1 MRPAKRSVS
10 RSPNFW
16 LENRQERL
24 TTMLWLRTWKLG
36 IKSLAL
42 HPLRTGLTMLGIM
55 IGVWAVI
62 VLTAI
67 SQGASD
73 QVQKQIESLGS
84 TTIIVRSQK
93 PPEDTLAGSGGAS
106 KYGLRRSDLDLIL
119 ANVPTIETAIPIR
132 EIRRQFTYR
141 DRVVDGRLVGCT
153 PGYAEVNHLHIR
165 SNGGRFL
172 TDADDLKTAT
182 VCVISAGV
190 AKTLF
195 PYEEPL
201 GKRVTVPEHTDKYKI
216 VGVLEHRNPSAAI
229 GGSLDSQDFS
239 SDVYIPM
246 RTLRRRIGDTIVTRR
261 AGQFQS
267 EIMELNQITL
277 QAKTQEQVRTSAA
290 LIENLLAPT
299 HGEMH
304 DTAVV
309 VPLELLEQ
317 ARNMKMMFLGIGI
330 LIACISLVVGG
341 IGIMNIMLASVTE
354 RTREIGVRR
363 ALGAKQGDITRQ
375 FLVET
380 IVLSFAGAILGIVI
394 GLSSLPM
401 YRGAIFIVRT
411 GMPEKFAALPE
422 AIREAEPS
430 IVYWTIPLAVAIAV
444 GVGLISG
451 LYPAIR
457 AAKMNPIEALRHE

>member
-1 MRPAKRSVS
+1 
-10 RSPNFW
+10 
-16 LENRQERL
+16 
-24 TTMLWLRTWKLG
+24 MLWLRTWKLG

-42 HPLRTGLTMLGIM
+42 HPLRTGLTMLGIT

-93 PPEDTLAGSGGAS
+93 PPDDKLAGTRAS
-106 KYGLRRSDLDLIL
+106 IYGLRRNDLDKIL
-119 ANVPTIETAIPIR
+119 ANVPTIDVAVPIR

-141 DRVVDGRLVGCT
+141 DRLVDGRLVGCT
-153 PGYAEVNHLHIR
+153 PQYAEVNQLLIR
-165 SNGGRFL
+165 DGGGRFL
-172 TDADDLKTAT
+172 SDADEARADT
-182 VCVISAGV
+182 VCVISSGV
-190 AKTLF
+190 AERLF

-201 GKRVTVPEHTDKYKI
+201 GKRVTVPEHTDKYKV
-216 VGVLEHRNPSAAI
+216 VGVLHHRNPSAAI

-239 SDVYIPM
+239 ADVYIPM
-246 RTLRRRIGDTIVTRR
+246 STCRKRIGDTIVTRR
-261 AGQFQS
+261 AGQFQM

-277 QAKTQEQVRTSAA
+277 QTKSQGTVRNSAS
-290 LIENLLAPT
+290 LIESLLDKT
-299 HGEMH
+299 HAEMN
-304 DTAVV
+304 DVSVV

-317 ARNMKMMFLGIGI
+317 ARNMKLMFMGIGI

-354 RTREIGVRR
+354 RTREIGIRR
-363 ALGAKQGDITRQ
+363 ALGAKQKDITRQ

-380 IVLSFAGAILGIVI
+380 AVLSFAGAFLGILM
-394 GLSSLPM
+394 GLLTLPLYRSL
-401 YRGAIFIVRT
+401 IWIVKRT
-411 GMPEKFAALPE
+411 LPEKFAALPE
-422 AIREAEPS
+422 AIRQAEPS
-430 IVYWTIPLAVAIAV
+430 IVWWTIPLAVAIAV
-444 GVGLISG
+444 VVGLLSG
-451 LYPAIR
+451 LYPAMR

>member
-1 MRPAKRSVS
+1 
-10 RSPNFW
+10 
-16 LENRQERL
+16 
-24 TTMLWLRTWKLG
+24 MLWLRTWNLG
-36 IKSLAL
+36 TKSLAL

-93 PPEDTLAGSGGAS
+93 PPEEKLAGTRVSQ
-106 KYGLRRSDLDLIL
+106 YGLLRSDLDQIL
-119 ANVPTIETAIPIR
+119 ANVPTINTAIPIR

-141 DRVVDGRLVGCT
+141 DRSVDGRLVGCT
-153 PGYAEVNHLHIR
+153 PAYFEVNHLKIR
-165 SNGGRFL
+165 PNGGRFL
-172 TDADDLKTAT
+172 TDADDLKADT

-190 AKTLF
+190 ADTLF
-195 PYEEPL
+195 PFEEPI
-201 GKRVTVPEHTDKYKI
+201 GKRVTVPEHTDKYKV

-239 SDVYIPM
+239 KDIYIPM
-246 RTLRRRIGDTIVTRR
+246 KTLRKRIGDMIVTRR
-261 AGQFQS
+261 SGQFQT

-277 QAKTQEQVRTSAA
+277 QAKSQDVVRTSAA
-290 LIENLLAPT
+290 LIESLLEPK
-299 HGEMH
+299 HGEMN
-304 DTAVV
+304 DAAVV

-317 ARNMKMMFLGIGI
+317 ARNMKLMFLGIGI

-380 IVLSFAGAILGIVI
+380 IVLSFGGAMLGIVI
-394 GLSSLPM
+394 GLLSLPM
-401 YRGAIFIVRT
+401 YRGAIWGVKT
-411 GMPEKFAALPE
+411 SMPEKFAALPE
-422 AIREAEPS
+422 AIRNAEPA

-444 GVGLISG
+444 MVGLVSG
-451 LYPAIR
+451 LYPAVR

>member
-1 MRPAKRSVS
+1 MV
-10 RSPNFW
+10 
-16 LENRQERL
+16 
-24 TTMLWLRTWKLG
+24 WLRTWKLG

-42 HPLRTGLTMLGIM
+42 HPLRTALTMIGIM
-55 IGVWAVI
+55 IGVTAVI

-73 QVQKQIESLGS
+73 QVQRQIESLGS

-93 PPEDTLAGSGGAS
+93 PPEDKLAGMRATQ
-106 KYGLRRSDLDLIL
+106 YGLLRSDLERIIE
-119 ANVPTIETAIPIR
+119 NVPTIETAIPIR

-141 DRVVDGRLVGCT
+141 DRSIDGRLVGCT
-153 PGYAEVNHLHIR
+153 PAYADVNSLKIR
-165 SNGGRFL
+165 SSGGRFL
-172 TDADDLKTAT
+172 GDADDLNADT

-190 AKTLF
+190 AEALF

-201 GKRVTVPEHTDKYKI
+201 GKRINVPEHTDKYRI

-239 SDVYIPM
+239 ADVYIPI
-246 RTLRRRIGDTIVTRR
+246 RTLRKRVGDTIVTRR
-261 AGQFQS
+261 SGQFQM

-277 QAKTQEQVRTSAA
+277 QATSPEKVRPSAA
-290 LIENLLAPT
+290 LIKSLLAPN
-299 HGEMH
+299 HSEMN

-317 ARNMKMMFLGIGI
+317 ARNMKLLFLGIAI
-330 LIACISLVVGG
+330 LIACISLLVGG

-354 RTREIGVRR
+354 RTREIGIRR
-363 ALGAKQGDITRQ
+363 ALGAKQADIVKQ

-380 IVLSFAGAILGIVI
+380 IVLSFVGAFLGILL
-394 GLSSLPM
+394 GLLSLPV
-401 YRGAIFIVRT
+401 YGGLIWIFEQ
-411 GMPEKFAALPE
+411 GFPEQFSTLPQP
-422 AIREAEPS
+422 IREATPS
-430 IVYWTIPLAVAIAV
+430 IVLWTIPLAVMIAV
-444 GVGLISG
+444 GVGLVSG
-451 LYPAIR
+451 LYPAVR

>member
-1 MRPAKRSVS
+1 MV
-10 RSPNFW
+10 
-16 LENRQERL
+16 
-24 TTMLWLRTWKLG
+24 WLRTWKLG

-42 HPLRTGLTMLGIM
+42 HPLRTALTMIGIM
-55 IGVWAVI
+55 IGVTAVI

-73 QVQKQIESLGS
+73 QVQRQIESLGS

-93 PPEDTLAGSGGAS
+93 PPEDKLAGMRATQ
-106 KYGLRRSDLDLIL
+106 YGLLRSDLDRIIE
-119 ANVPTIETAIPIR
+119 NVPTIETAIPIR

-141 DRVVDGRLVGCT
+141 DRSIDGRLVGCT
-153 PGYAEVNHLHIR
+153 PAYADVNSLEIR
-165 SNGGRFL
+165 PSGGRFL
-172 TDADDLKTAT
+172 GDADDLNADT

-190 AKTLF
+190 AEALF

-201 GKRVTVPEHTDKYKI
+201 GKRINVPEHTDKYRI

-239 SDVYIPM
+239 ADVYIPI
-246 RTLRRRIGDTIVTRR
+246 RTLRKRVGDTIVTRR
-261 AGQFQS
+261 SGQFQM

-277 QAKTQEQVRTSAA
+277 QATSPEKVRPSAA
-290 LIENLLAPT
+290 LIKSLLAPN
-299 HGEMH
+299 HSEMN

-317 ARNMKMMFLGIGI
+317 ARNMKLLFLGIAI
-330 LIACISLVVGG
+330 LIACISLLVGG

-354 RTREIGVRR
+354 RTREIGIRR
-363 ALGAKQGDITRQ
+363 ALGAKQADIVKQ

-380 IVLSFAGAILGIVI
+380 IVLSFVGAFLGILL
-394 GLSSLPM
+394 GLLSLPV
-401 YRGAIFIVRT
+401 YGGLIWIFEQ
-411 GMPEKFAALPE
+411 GFPEQFSTLPQP
-422 AIREAEPS
+422 IREATPS
-430 IVYWTIPLAVAIAV
+430 IVLWTIPLAVMIAV
-444 GVGLISG
+444 GVGLVSG
-451 LYPAIR
+451 LYPAVR

>member
-1 MRPAKRSVS
+1 MV
-10 RSPNFW
+10 
-16 LENRQERL
+16 
-24 TTMLWLRTWKLG
+24 WLRTWKLG

-73 QVQKQIESLGS
+73 QIQKQIESLGS

-93 PPEDTLAGSGGAS
+93 PPEDKMAGMRAS
-106 KYGLRRSDLDLIL
+106 VYGLLRKDLDKIL
-119 ANVPTIETAIPIR
+119 ASVPTIDTAIPIR

-141 DRVVDGRLVGCT
+141 DRMIDGRLVGCT
-153 PGYAEVNHLHIR
+153 PGYDDVNSLTIR
-165 SNGGRFL
+165 EGGGRFIS
-172 TDADDLKTAT
+172 DADETMADT

-190 AKTLF
+190 AKRLF

-201 GKRVTVPEHTDKYKI
+201 GKRVTVPEHTDKYKV

-239 SDVYIPM
+239 ADVYIPM
-246 RTLRRRIGDTIVTRR
+246 KTLRKRIGDTIVTRR
-261 AGQFQS
+261 SGQFQM
-267 EIMELNQITL
+267 EVMELNQITL
-277 QAKTQEQVRTSAA
+277 QAKSQETVRTSAA
-290 LIENLLAPT
+290 MIESLLEKD
-299 HGEMH
+299 HGEMN
-304 DTAVV
+304 DVAVV

-317 ARNMKMMFLGIGI
+317 ARNMKLMFLGIGI

-354 RTREIGVRR
+354 RTREIGIRR
-363 ALGAKQGDITRQ
+363 ALGAKQKDITRQ

-380 IVLSFAGAILGIVI
+380 IVLSFAGALLGIVI
-394 GLSSLPM
+394 GLASLPM
-401 YRGAIFIVRT
+401 YRGAIWSVRT
-411 GMPEKFAALPE
+411 GMPDKFAALPE

-430 IVYWTIPLAVAIAV
+430 IVLWTIPLAVAIAV

-451 LYPAIR
+451 LYPAVR

>member
-1 MRPAKRSVS
+1 
-10 RSPNFW
+10 
-16 LENRQERL
+16 
-24 TTMLWLRTWKLG
+24 MLWLRTWKLG
-36 IKSLAL
+36 TKSLAL

-93 PPEDTLAGSGGAS
+93 PTEEKLGGRGAT
-106 KYGLRRSDLDLIL
+106 KYGLLRSDLEQIL
-119 ANVPTIETAIPIR
+119 ANVPTIQSAIPIR

-141 DRVVDGRLVGCT
+141 DRNVDGRLVGCT
-153 PGYAEVNHLHIR
+153 PMYADVNHLKIR
-165 SNGGRFL
+165 TGGGRFI
-172 TDADDLKTAT
+172 TDVDELKADT
-182 VCVISAGV
+182 VCVLSAGV
-190 AKTLF
+190 AEELF

-201 GKRVTVPEHTDKYKI
+201 GKRVTIPEHTDKYKV

-239 SDVYIPM
+239 TDIYIPI
-246 RTLRRRIGDTIVTRR
+246 RTLRKRIGDTIITRR
-261 AGQFQS
+261 SGQFQA

-277 QAKTQEQVRTSAA
+277 QASSQEQVRTSAA
-290 LIENLLAPT
+290 LIEDILAPK
-299 HGEMH
+299 HESMS

-317 ARNMKMMFLGIGI
+317 ARNMKLMFLGIGI

-354 RTREIGVRR
+354 RTREIGIRR

-380 IVLSFAGAILGIVI
+380 IVLSFAGALLGIVV
-394 GLSSLPM
+394 GLLSIPA
-401 YRGAIFIVRT
+401 YRVMIWFVRST
-411 GMPEKFAALPE
+411 MEEKFNALPA

-430 IVYWTIPLAVAIAV
+430 VVYWTIPLAVAIAV

>member
-1 MRPAKRSVS
+1 
-10 RSPNFW
+10 
-16 LENRQERL
+16 
-24 TTMLWLRTWKLG
+24 MLWLRTWKLG

-62 VLTAI
+62 VLTAV

-93 PPEDTLAGSGGAS
+93 PPDDKLAGMAATQF
-106 KYGLRRSDLDLIL
+106 GLLRSDLEKIL
-119 ANVPTIETAIPIR
+119 VNVPTIETAIPIR

-153 PGYAEVNHLHIR
+153 PAYSDVNHLKIR
-165 SNGGRFL
+165 SGGGRFIS
-172 TDADDLKTAT
+172 DADEIKADT

-190 AKTLF
+190 AERLF
-195 PYEEPL
+195 PFEEPL
-201 GKRVTVPEHTDKYKI
+201 GKRVTVPEHTDKYKVI
-216 VGVLEHRNPSAAI
+216 GVLKHRNPSAAI

-239 SDVYIPM
+239 SDIYIPM
-246 RTLRRRIGDTIVTRR
+246 NTLRKRIGDTIVTRR
-261 AGQFQS
+261 SGQFQM

-277 QAKTQEQVRTSAA
+277 QAINQDQVKNSAA
-290 LIENLLAPT
+290 MIEGLLAQS
-299 HGEMH
+299 HGMLN
-304 DTAVV
+304 DVAVV

-317 ARNMKMMFLGIGI
+317 ARNMKLMFLGIGI

-354 RTREIGVRR
+354 RTREIGIRR
-363 ALGAKQGDITRQ
+363 ALGAKQRDITNQ

-380 IVLSFAGAILGIVI
+380 TVLSFAGAMLGILI
-394 GLSSLPM
+394 GLMSLPL
-401 YRGAIFIVRT
+401 YRLAIWGVKQT
-411 GMPEKFAALPE
+411 LPEKFAALPA
-422 AIREAEPS
+422 AIREAEPA

>member
-1 MRPAKRSVS
+1 
-10 RSPNFW
+10 
-16 LENRQERL
+16 
-24 TTMLWLRTWKLG
+24 MLWLRTWSLG

-93 PPEDTLAGSGGAS
+93 PPEDKLAGMGAS
-106 KYGLRRSDLDLIL
+106 QYGLRRSDLEQIL
-119 ANVPTIETAIPIR
+119 VNVPTIEKAIPIR

-141 DRVVDGRLVGCT
+141 DRIIDGRLVGCT
-153 PGYAEVNHLHIR
+153 PDYAKVNHLKIR
-165 SNGGRFL
+165 NTGGRFL
-172 TDADDLKTAT
+172 TDADELKADT
-182 VCVISAGV
+182 VCVLSHGV
-190 AKTLF
+190 AEKLF

-201 GKRVTVPEHTDKYKI
+201 GKRITVPEHTDKYKI
-216 VGVLEHRNPSAAI
+216 IGVLEHRNPSAAI

-239 SDVYIPM
+239 ADVYIPM
-246 RTLRRRIGDTIVTRR
+246 RTLRKRIGDTIVTRR
-261 AGQFQS
+261 SGQFQM

-277 QAKTQEQVRTSAA
+277 QAKSQDHVRTSAA
-290 LIENLLAPT
+290 LIESILAPA
-299 HGEMH
+299 HAEMN

-317 ARNMKMMFLGIGI
+317 ARNMKLMFLGIGI

-354 RTREIGVRR
+354 RTREIGIRR

-380 IVLSFAGAILGIVI
+380 IVLSFAGALLGIVI
-394 GLSSLPM
+394 GLMSLPM
-401 YRGAIFIVRT
+401 YRAAIWGVKNT
-411 GMPEKFAALPE
+411 MPEKFAALPQ

>member
-1 MRPAKRSVS
+1 
-10 RSPNFW
+10 
-16 LENRQERL
+16 
-24 TTMLWLRTWKLG
+24 MLWLRTWRLG
-36 IKSLAL
+36 IKSLSL

-62 VLTAI
+62 VLTAV
-67 SQGASD
+67 SQGASN

-84 TTIIVRSQK
+84 TTIIVRSRK
-93 PPEDTLAGSGGAS
+93 PPEDKLVGMSVTQ
-106 KYGLRRSDLDLIL
+106 YGLLRSDLDRIL
-119 ANVPTIETAIPIR
+119 GTVPTIETAIPIR

-153 PGYAEVNHLHIR
+153 PAYSDVNHLKIR
-165 SNGGRFL
+165 VGGGRFL
-172 TDADDLKTAT
+172 SDADEMKADT

-190 AKTLF
+190 AEKLF
-195 PYEEPL
+195 PFEEPL
-201 GKRVTVPEHTDKYKI
+201 GKRVNVPESTDKYKI
-216 VGVLEHRNPSAAI
+216 VGVLEARNPSAAI

-246 RTLRRRIGDTIVTRR
+246 RTLRKRIGDTIVTRR
-261 AGQFQS
+261 SGQFQT
-267 EIMELNQITL
+267 EMMELNQITL
-277 QAKTQEQVRTSAA
+277 QAKSQDQVRTTAA
-290 LIENLLAPT
+290 MIEDLLAT
-299 HGEMH
+299 NHSEME

-317 ARNMKMMFLGIGI
+317 ARNMELMFLGIGI
-330 LIACISLVVGG
+330 LIACISLMVGG

-354 RTREIGVRR
+354 RTREIGIRR

-380 IVLSFAGAILGIVI
+380 IVLSFAGAILGIVV
-394 GLSSLPM
+394 GFMSLPM
-401 YRGAIFIVRT
+401 YRLAIMGVRK
-411 GMPEKFAALPE
+411 GLPDQFNALPA
-422 AIREAEPS
+422 AIREAEPA
-430 IVYWTIPLAVAIAV
+430 IVYWTIPLAVLIAV
-444 GVGLISG
+444 AVGLVSG